1 MGKPIQLIKDAAQD
15 KLGWSFQFW
24 EIHRRRTTNMSEL
37 SLILTCTVLFVI
49 RSAKGSWKAEPWLAR
64 FLELRPVKKTSL
76 ETGPH
81 ILTRFE
87 ALPRVRLVDSSSLL
101 TAGLLEL
108 TQIPVGGVI
117 CSTDRLDVGRTA
129 LDTLTV
135 RFILPHNAMAME
147 WTKVDITW
155 SCWNMKI

>member
-1 MGKPIQLIKDAAQD
+1 MESRVDTKPLASKIF
-15 KLGWSFQFW
+15 WS
-24 EIHRRRTTNMSEL
+24 
-37 SLILTCTVLFVI
+37 
-49 RSAKGSWKAEPWLAR
+49 
-64 FLELRPVKKTSL
+64 LRPVKKSSL

-81 ILTRFE
+81 ILTRLE

-135 RFILPHNAMAME
+135 RFVLPHNAMAME
-147 WTKVDITW
+147 WTKVDVTW
-155 SCWNMKI
+155 SC

>member
-1 MGKPIQLIKDAAQD
+1 MGSRVDTKPLASKI
-15 KLGWSFQFW
+15 F
-24 EIHRRRTTNMSEL
+24 L
-37 SLILTCTVLFVI
+37 S
-49 RSAKGSWKAEPWLAR
+49 
-64 FLELRPVKKTSL
+64 LRPVKKTSL

-81 ILTRFE
+81 ILTRLE

-155 SCWNMKI
+155 SC

>member
-1 MGKPIQLIKDAAQD
+1 MLLKISLADLSNSQ
-15 KLGWSFQFW
+15 
-24 EIHRRRTTNMSEL
+24 TTYYEHVRVISDTYL
-37 SLILTCTVLFVI
+37 YFVI

-81 ILTRFE
+81 ILTRLE

-135 RFILPHNAMAME
+135 RFILPDNAMAME

-155 SCWNMKI
+155 SC

>member
-1 MGKPIQLIKDAAQD
+1 MTFTVIGHSVSPTNLYGTSAGTLWFTVTDRLVPVVNPARSIITGLR
-15 KLGWSFQFW
+15 GT
-24 EIHRRRTTNMSEL
+24 RTFRL
-37 SLILTCTVLFVI
+37 
-49 RSAKGSWKAEPWLAR
+49 
-64 FLELRPVKKTSL
+64 
-76 ETGPH
+76 
-81 ILTRFE
+81 E

-135 RFILPHNAMAME
+135 RFILPQNAMAME

-155 SCWNMKI
+155 SCLTEKVSVQQNHNNGQRTPE

>member
-1 MGKPIQLIKDAAQD
+1 MTFTVIGHFVSPTNRYGTSAGTLWFTVTDRLVPVVNPARSIITGLR
-15 KLGWSFQFW
+15 GT
-24 EIHRRRTTNMSEL
+24 RT
-37 SLILTCTVLFVI
+37 F
-49 RSAKGSWKAEPWLAR
+49 
-64 FLELRPVKKTSL
+64 
-76 ETGPH
+76 
-81 ILTRFE
+81 RFE

-117 CSTDRLDVGRTA
+117 CSTDRLDIGRTA
-129 LDTLTV
+129 MDTLTV

-155 SCWNMKI
+155 RFCLFGRCFIRYIYANGHLDP